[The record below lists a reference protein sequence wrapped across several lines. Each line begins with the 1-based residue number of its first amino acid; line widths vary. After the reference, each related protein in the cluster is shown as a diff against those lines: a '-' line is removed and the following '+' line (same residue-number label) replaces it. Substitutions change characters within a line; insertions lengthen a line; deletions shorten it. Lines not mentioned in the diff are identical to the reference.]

1 MFFFISDKAED
12 VRVNRTT
19 KPTAIM
25 SLYRNGVDVDGSIVK
40 LTDEITM
47 VVQLDQEYVGM
58 YSVRY
63 ADVSTCQLGV

>member
-1 MFFFISDKAED
+1 
-12 VRVNRTT
+12 
-19 KPTAIM
+19 M

-63 ADVSTCQLGV
+63 AGVSTCQLGV